1 VIYKENINY
10 TENKIKMKINFYK
23 GDLPSSFKAT
33 NIVALDSETMG
44 LNPKRDKLC
53 LVQISNGDEICN
65 LVKIDLSNKKPLNL
79 IKILKNNKIQKIF
92 HYARFDVAVFKHN
105 FKINI
110 KNIYCTKI
118 ASKLVRTYTDKH
130 GYKDLCSELLGKSI
144 SKTEQSSDWGGDL
157 TKEQQKYAA
166 TDVLHLHKIKD
177 KLDSMLLREKRSKLA
192 KACFDFIQYRTDLDI
207 NGWSEQDIFKH

>member
-1 VIYKENINY
+1 
-10 TENKIKMKINFYK
+10 MKINFYT
-23 GDLPSSFKAT
+23 GDLPASFKAS
-33 NIVALDSETMG
+33 NIIALDSETMG

-53 LVQISNGDEICN
+53 LVQISNGDEVCH
-65 LVKIDLSNKKPLNL
+65 LVKIDLSTEKPLNL

-92 HYARFDVAVFKHN
+92 HYARFDVAVFKYN

-144 SKTEQSSDWGGDL
+144 SKTEQSSDWGREL

-166 TDVLHLHKIKD
+166 TDVLYLHKIKD
-177 KLDSMLLREKRSKLA
+177 KLDSMLLREKRTKLA
-192 KACFDFIQYRTDLDI
+192 KACFDFIVCIIY
-207 NGWSEQDIFKH
+207 IFSITLI

>member
-1 VIYKENINY
+1 
-10 TENKIKMKINFYK
+10 MKINFYK
-23 GDLPSSFKAT
+23 RDLPESFKANNT
-33 NIVALDSETMG
+33 IALDSETMG

-53 LVQISNGDEICN
+53 LVQISNGDEICH
-65 LVKIDLSNKKPLNL
+65 LVKIDLSNQKPLNL

-144 SKTEQSSDWGGDL
+144 SKTEQTSDWGGEL
-157 TKEQQKYAA
+157 TKDQQKYAA
-166 TDVLHLHKIKD
+166 TDVLYLHRIKD
-177 KLDSMLLREKRSKLA
+177 KLDTMLMREKRNKLA

>member
-1 VIYKENINY
+1 
-10 TENKIKMKINFYK
+10 MKINFYK
-23 GDLPSSFKAT
+23 GDLPASFKVS
-33 NIVALDSETMG
+33 NIIALDSETMG

-53 LVQISNGDEICN
+53 LVQISNGDEVCHLI
-65 LVKIDLSNKKPLNL
+65 KIDLSTQKPQNL

-130 GYKDLCSELLGKSI
+130 GYKDLCSELWRKSI
-144 SKTEQSSDWGGDL
+144 SKTEQSSDWGGEL

-166 TDVLHLHKIKD
+166 TDVLYLHKIKT
-177 KLDSMLLREKRSKLA
+177 KLDSMLLREKRDKLA

-207 NGWSEQDIFKH
+207 YGWSDQDIFRH

>member
-1 VIYKENINY
+1 
-10 TENKIKMKINFYK
+10 MKINFYK
-23 GDLPSSFKAT
+23 GDLPASFKAA
-33 NIVALDSETMG
+33 NIIALDSETMG

-53 LVQISNGDEICN
+53 LVQISNGDEVCHLI
-65 LVKIDLSNKKPLNL
+65 KIDLSIGKPFNL

-130 GYKDLCSELLGKSI
+130 GYKDLCNELLGKSI
-144 SKTEQSSDWGGDL
+144 SKTEQSSDWGGEL

-166 TDVLHLHKIKD
+166 TDVLYLHKIKD
-177 KLDSMLLREKRSKLA
+177 KLDSMLFREKRSKLA

>member
-1 VIYKENINY
+1 
-10 TENKIKMKINFYK
+10 MKINFYK
-23 GDLPSSFKAT
+23 GDLPSNFKAS

-53 LVQISNGDEICN
+53 LVQISNGDEVCH
-65 LVKIDLSNKKPLNL
+65 LVKIDLSTEKPHNL

-92 HYARFDVAVFKHN
+92 HYARFDVAVFKYN

-144 SKTEQSSDWGGDL
+144 SKTEQSSDWGGEL

-166 TDVLHLHKIKD
+166 TDVLYLHKIKD

-192 KACFDFIQYRTDLDI
+192 KACFDFIPYRTDLDI
-207 NGWSEQDIFKH
+207 SGWSDQDIFKH

>member
-1 VIYKENINY
+1 
-10 TENKIKMKINFYK
+10 MKINFYK
-23 GDLPSSFKAT
+23 GDLPSNFKAS
-33 NIVALDSETMG
+33 NIIALDSETMG

-53 LVQISNGDEICN
+53 LVQISNGDEVCH
-65 LVKIDLSNKKPLNL
+65 LVKIDLSIGKPFNL

-144 SKTEQSSDWGGDL
+144 SKTEQSSDWGGEL

-166 TDVLHLHKIKD
+166 TDVLYLHKLKD
-177 KLDSMLLREKRSKLA
+177 KLDMMLLREKRTKLA
-192 KACFDFIQYRTDLDI
+192 RACFDFIQYRTDLDI